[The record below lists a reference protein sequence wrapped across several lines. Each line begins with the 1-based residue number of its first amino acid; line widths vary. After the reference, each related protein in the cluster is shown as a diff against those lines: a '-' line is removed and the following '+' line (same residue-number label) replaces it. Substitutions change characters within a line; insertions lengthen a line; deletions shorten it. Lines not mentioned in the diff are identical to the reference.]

1 MSHERWLIAGHF
13 LLEST
18 ESKMEKLSEKSI
30 IGMIREEYTK
40 KLYRF
45 LPEAHHEDDDE
56 KNRDDRDDT
65 VDDRKVPVILDD
77 LSVGTKLTQVP
88 AKETSD
94 APKSGYMYTV
104 TAKGGSSATLMWYDE
119 SGQQQSIEVDEKT
132 LKDEYIIN

>member
-1 MSHERWLIAGHF
+1 
-13 LLEST
+13 
-18 ESKMEKLSEKSI
+18 MEKLSEERI

-40 KLYRF
+40 KLHRF
-45 LPEAHHEDDDE
+45 LPEAHHEDDDDK

-65 VDDRKVPVILDD
+65 VDDRKVPAILDD

-104 TAKGGSSATLMWYDE
+104 SAISGKSVTLMWYDE
-119 SGQQQSIEVDEKT
+119 SGQQLSIEVDDKT